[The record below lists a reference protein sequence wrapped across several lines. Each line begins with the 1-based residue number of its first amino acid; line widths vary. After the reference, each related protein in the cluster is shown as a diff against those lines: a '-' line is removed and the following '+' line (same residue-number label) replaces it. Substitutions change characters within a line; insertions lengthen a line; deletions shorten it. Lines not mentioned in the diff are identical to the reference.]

1 MPFLLI
7 SGVFVA
13 EGAQPDGDSVRFRP
27 DDPTEWDRVPG
38 PHRVK
43 RNAAGAAQL
52 RLDGID
58 TLETH
63 YTPRHGTRTHQ
74 PLPLAHAAAAELLA
88 WLGFTGVVRNEAET
102 VTATDQDTVPGFV
115 LTRGA
120 DLHGRCVAF
129 AGRGAAPQE
138 SGSEMF
144 VDVALLRLTLNHHQL
159 ATGLAYPTFYRS
171 LFPTLRA
178 EFAAVSAAAATAPTP
193 LGVWASDVT
202 TTGAAVTSPTSLT
215 DDLVLLPK
223 LFRRLADYLELGDG
237 DLSLAGFPSFLAQAA
252 DRFFILS
259 TGHSTTGLDT
269 ITVVEGDTVRLTH
282 PPADLVF
289 DEK

>member
-13 EGAQPDGDSVRFRP
+13 KGAQPDGDSVRFRP
-27 DDPTEWDRVPG
+27 DDLALWDRVGG

-43 RNAAGAAQL
+43 RNASGAAQL

-58 TLETH
+58 SLETH
-63 YTPRHGTRTHQ
+63 YTPRHGTRVHQ
-74 PLPLAHAAAAELLA
+74 PLPLAHAAAEELLA
-88 WLGFTGVVRNEAET
+88 WLGFTGVVRNASET
-102 VTATDQDTVPGFV
+102 VTGTDQADVPGFI

-129 AGRGAAPQE
+129 AGRGSAPGA
-138 SGSEMF
+138 SGRETF

-171 LFPTLRA
+171 LFPALRE
-178 EFAAVSAAAATAPTP
+178 EFAAVAVAAATAG
-193 LGVWASDVT
+193 LGVWPVDAT
-202 TTGAAVTSPTSLT
+202 TSGAALTAPTSLT
-215 DDLVLLPK
+215 DDVVLLPK

-237 DLSLAGFPSFLAQAA
+237 DLSLDGFPAFLAQAA
-252 DRFFILS
+252 DRYFILS
-259 TGHSTTGLDT
+259 TGHSTTGLDA
-269 ITVVEGDTVRLTH
+269 ITVIDGATVRLTH
-282 PPADLVF
+282 PPTDLVF

>member
-13 EGAQPDGDSVRFRP
+13 KGAAPDGDSVRFRP
-27 DDPTEWDRVPG
+27 DDPALWDRVGG

-43 RNAAGAAQL
+43 RNASGAAQL

-58 TLETH
+58 SLETH

-74 PLPLAHAAAAELLA
+74 PLPLARAAADELLA
-88 WLGFTGVVRNEAET
+88 WLGFTGVVRNDSET
-102 VTATDQDTVPGFV
+102 VTSADQAEVPGFI

-129 AGRGAAPQE
+129 AGRGPAPGS
-138 SGSEMF
+138 SGAELF

-171 LFPTLRA
+171 LFPALRA
-178 EFAAVSAAAATAPTP
+178 EFTAVSEAAAAGS
-193 LGVWASDVT
+193 LGVWAADAT
-202 TTGAAVTSPTSLT
+202 TTGAAITSPSSLS
-215 DDLVLLPK
+215 DDIVVLPK

-237 DLSLAGFPSFLAQAA
+237 DLSLDGFPAFLAQAA
-252 DRFFILS
+252 DRFFIIS
-259 TGHSTTGLDT
+259 TGHSTTGLDA
-269 ITVVEGDTVRLTH
+269 ITVIDGSTVRLTH
-282 PPADLVF
+282 PPTDLVF
-289 DEK
+289 DEN

>member
-13 EGAQPDGDSVRFRP
+13 KGAAPDGDSVRFRP
-27 DDPTEWDRVPG
+27 DDPALWDRVGG

-43 RNAAGAAQL
+43 RNSSGAAQL

-58 TLETH
+58 SLETH

-74 PLPLAHAAAAELLA
+74 PLPLARAAADELLA
-88 WLGFTGVVRNEAET
+88 WLGFTGVVRNDSET
-102 VTATDQDTVPGFV
+102 VTSTDQVEVPGFI

-129 AGRGAAPQE
+129 AGRGSAPDS
-138 SGSEMF
+138 SGAEMF
-144 VDVALLRLTLNHHQL
+144 VDVALLRLTVNHHQL

-171 LFPTLRA
+171 LFPALRA
-178 EFAAVSAAAATAPTP
+178 EFTAVSEAAAAGS
-193 LGVWASDVT
+193 LGVWAADAT
-202 TTGAAVTSPTSLT
+202 TTGAAITSPSSLS
-215 DDLVLLPK
+215 DDVVVLPK

-237 DLSLAGFPSFLAQAA
+237 DLSLDGFPAFLAQAA
-252 DRFFILS
+252 DRFFIIS
-259 TGHSTTGLDT
+259 TGHSTTGLDA
-269 ITVVEGDTVRLTH
+269 ITVIDGSTVRLTH
-282 PPADLVF
+282 PPTDLVF

>member
-13 EGAQPDGDSVRFRP
+13 KGAAPDGDSVRFRP
-27 DDPTEWDRVPG
+27 DDPALWDRVGG

-43 RNAAGAAQL
+43 RNASGAAQL

-58 TLETH
+58 SLETH

-74 PLPLAHAAAAELLA
+74 PLPLARAAADELLA
-88 WLGFTGVVRNEAET
+88 WLGFTGVVRNDSET
-102 VTATDQDTVPGFV
+102 VTSADQAEVPGFI

-129 AGRGAAPQE
+129 AGRGPAPGS
-138 SGSEMF
+138 SGAELF

-171 LFPTLRA
+171 LFPALRA
-178 EFAAVSAAAATAPTP
+178 EFTAVSEAAAAGS
-193 LGVWASDVT
+193 LGVWAADAT
-202 TTGAAVTSPTSLT
+202 TTGAAITSPSSLS
-215 DDLVLLPK
+215 DDIVVLPK

-237 DLSLAGFPSFLAQAA
+237 DLSLDGFPAFLAQAA
-252 DRFFILS
+252 DRFFIIS
-259 TGHSTTGLDT
+259 TGHSTTGLDA
-269 ITVVEGDTVRLTH
+269 ITVIDGSTVRLTH
-282 PPADLVF
+282 PPTDLVF

>member
-13 EGAQPDGDSVRFRP
+13 KGAAPDGDSVRFRP
-27 DDPTEWDRVPG
+27 DDPALWDRVGG

-43 RNAAGAAQL
+43 RNASGAAQL

-58 TLETH
+58 SLETH

-74 PLPLAHAAAAELLA
+74 PLPPARAAADELLA
-88 WLGFTGVVRNEAET
+88 WLGFTGVVRNDSET
-102 VTATDQDTVPGFV
+102 VTSTDQAEVPGFI

-129 AGRGAAPQE
+129 AGRGPAPGS
-138 SGSEMF
+138 SGAEIF

-171 LFPTLRA
+171 LFPALRA
-178 EFAAVSAAAATAPTP
+178 EFTAVSEAAAAPS
-193 LGVWASDVT
+193 LGVWAADAT
-202 TTGAAVTSPTSLT
+202 TTGAAITSPSSLS
-215 DDLVLLPK
+215 DDIVVLPK

-237 DLSLAGFPSFLAQAA
+237 DLSLDGFPAFLAQAA
-252 DRFFILS
+252 DRFFIIS
-259 TGHSTTGLDT
+259 TGHSTTGLDA
-269 ITVVEGDTVRLTH
+269 ITVIDGSTVRLTH
-282 PPADLVF
+282 PPTDLVF
-289 DEK
+289 DEN

>member
-13 EGAQPDGDSVRFRP
+13 KGAAPDGDSVRFRP
-27 DDPTEWDRVPG
+27 DDPALWDRVGG

-43 RNAAGAAQL
+43 RNASGAAQL

-58 TLETH
+58 SLETH

-74 PLPLAHAAAAELLA
+74 PLPLARAAADELLA
-88 WLGFTGVVRNEAET
+88 WLGFTGVVRNDSET
-102 VTATDQDTVPGFV
+102 VTSTDQAVVPGFI

-129 AGRGAAPQE
+129 AGRGPAPGS
-138 SGSEMF
+138 SGAEIF

-171 LFPTLRA
+171 LFPALRA
-178 EFAAVSAAAATAPTP
+178 EFTAVSEAAAVGS
-193 LGVWASDVT
+193 LGVWAADAT
-202 TTGAAVTSPTSLT
+202 TTGAAITSPSSLS
-215 DDLVLLPK
+215 DDIVVLPK

-237 DLSLAGFPSFLAQAA
+237 DLSLDGFPAFLAQAA
-252 DRFFILS
+252 DRFFIIS
-259 TGHSTTGLDT
+259 TGHSTTGLDA
-269 ITVVEGDTVRLTH
+269 ITVIDGSTVRLTH
-282 PPADLVF
+282 PPTDLVF
-289 DEK
+289 DEN